1 MTRHWTLSLALSAAL
16 GLIPAGAGAA
26 ELCVPEG
33 FAALYNGKD
42 LTNWQGLV
50 ELPQRMKL
58 AADPG
63 KLAATQKAA
72 NERILP
78 HWTAAADGVLH
89 YDGKAN
95 SLQTA
100 KDYRDFEL
108 RLEYKIGPHGDSGIY
123 LRGCPQVQIWDP
135 ADHPEGSGGLY
146 NNQKNPNKPLKCAD
160 RPVNEWNR
168 LQIIMR
174 GPRVTVWLNNELV
187 TDHVVME
194 NYWNRKEPIPESG
207 PIELQH
213 HSHPLEFRNIF
224 IKEL

>member
-1 MTRHWTLSLALSAAL
+1 MTRPWIFVPAILATLCLA
-16 GLIPAGAGAA
+16 PAGAGAV
-26 ELCVPEG
+26 ELTVPEG
-33 FAALYNGKD
+33 FTALFNGQD
-42 LTNWQGLV
+42 LTNWQGLI
-50 ELPQRMKL
+50 ELPQRNKL
-58 AADPG
+58 AADQE
-63 KLAATQKAA
+63 KLAAAQKAA

-78 HWTAAADGVLH
+78 HWTAAEGGVLH

-108 RLEYKIGPHGDSGIY
+108 RVDYKIGPHGDSGIY

-146 NNQKNPNKPLKCAD
+146 NNQKHASKPLKCAD
-160 RPVNEWNR
+160 RPAGEWNR

-174 GPRVTVWLNNELV
+174 GDRVTVWLNNELV
-187 TDHVVME
+187 TDYVVME
-194 NYWNRKEPIPESG
+194 NYWDRTQPIPASG

-213 HSHPLEFRNIF
+213 NGNPLEFRNIF